1 MFIIS
6 KRNFLVR
13 RADGSSYIVKKD
25 YIGEIPQDVFESTV
39 IQGAIKGGLVSTPE
53 THRDK
58 ALYEADAK
66 AEAKAD
72 AADIRPDAK
81 DKADAEP
88 EAAKESS
95 QPKEK
100 QKTKT
105 E

>member
-58 ALYEADAK
+58 ALYEADAE

-72 AADIRPDAK
+72 AADIRPDAEN
-81 DKADAEP
+81 KADAESE
-88 EAAKESS
+88 EATESDR
-95 QPKEK
+95 PKTRRK
-100 QKTKT
+100 AKT